1 MGCIVPSGYMN
12 ELGIFQRL
20 TTLADATRGR
30 LLRLLER
37 QELTV
42 GELAAALQ
50 LPQSTVSRHLK
61 VLSDEGWLASRAEGT
76 SRFYR
81 LSSRLEAEPQR
92 LWQAVRDALVGA
104 EFEQD
109 ATRALDLVAR
119 RRSRSQEYFSTA
131 ATEWDSV
138 RAELFGAEP
147 ELRALPALIHPA
159 STVADLG
166 CGTGQL
172 AAMLAPFVRRVIGV
186 DESADMLAGA
196 RRRLGQHGNVEL
208 LEGRLESVP
217 VEDGSVDIAI
227 LSLVLHYVAAPDVAL
242 REAARILRSV
252 GRVMIVDMLP
262 HGRDEYREQMGH
274 VWQGFSRA
282 QMEAW
287 FRACGLNPVGWHA
300 LPPAPEA
307 KGPLLFVATARKP

>member
-1 MGCIVPSGYMN
+1 MN
-12 ELGIFQRL
+12 GSLVFQRL
-20 TTLADATRGR
+20 NSLADPTRGR

-37 QELTV
+37 MELTV
-42 GELAAALQ
+42 GELCAALQ
-50 LPQSTVSRHLK
+50 APQSTVSRHLR
-61 VLSDEGWLASRAEGT
+61 VLTDEGWLAARSEGT

-81 LSSRLEAEPQR
+81 LSSRLEPEAAR
-92 LWQAVRDALVGA
+92 LWQAVSESLDGV

-109 ATRALDLVAR
+109 AARAAELIAR

-147 ELRALPALIHPA
+147 ELRALPALIHPS

-172 AAMLAPFVRRVIGV
+172 AATLAPFVRRVIGV
-186 DESADMLAGA
+186 DDSADMLAGA
-196 RRRLGQHGNVEL
+196 RRRLADRDNIEL
-208 LEGRLESVP
+208 LDGRLEALP
-217 VEDGSVDIAI
+217 IEDGSVDLAI

-242 REAARILRSV
+242 AEAARILKPV
-252 GRVMIVDMLP
+252 GRLMVVDMQA
-262 HGRDEYREQMGH
+262 HGREEYRERMGH
-274 VWQGFSRA
+274 VWQGFDRDR
-282 QMEAW
+282 MEGW
-287 FRACGLNPVGWHA
+287 FRGCGLNPVGWHP
-300 LPPAPEA
+300 LPPAQDA